1 MDLELT
7 GKRALVTGATRG
19 TRPRDRRAPGVR
31 GLRAVCARDA
41 GEVERTAAALRDR
54 DVAVHGD
61 AVDVTD
67 AATLGTNLVVDGA
80 QNRPGM
86 SGW

>member
-54 DVAVHGD
+54 DV
-61 AVDVTD
+61 TD